1 MLILIILIFLAAVM
15 KNKRKGSDDLNNKH
29 PSKIQRSSSQDESEA
44 LDNCQLALLKKGKRL
59 REILLNDPL
68 DDTMYISNESLTSEI
83 SVELTTDPIKI
94 IDEESAVKR
103 IKQWETLGKKCAK
116 LAMAAEVYNLLH
128 LMSLVDIYD
137 SLTQICQDKNT
148 SQKNITNWI
157 IQFMVD
163 NLNIGRKT
171 EQRNRLG
178 CNRLRNLYNE
188 GITSEHLVRAGI
200 KKCNLF
206 VKNECYDFFLS
217 QIPPLEMRHSL
228 TNRSDQPINA
238 FFTENEV
245 KEDKKYKGK
254 RVMFKLKLGKE
265 FKGIVDED
273 DEYIEF

>member
-1 MLILIILIFLAAVM
+1 
-15 KNKRKGSDDLNNKH
+15 
-29 PSKIQRSSSQDESEA
+29 
-44 LDNCQLALLKKGKRL
+44 
-59 REILLNDPL
+59 
-68 DDTMYISNESLTSEI
+68 
-83 SVELTTDPIKI
+83 
-94 IDEESAVKR
+94 
-103 IKQWETLGKKCAK
+103 
-116 LAMAAEVYNLLH
+116 MAAEVYNLLH

-137 SLTQICQDKNT
+137 SLIQICQDKNT

-200 KKCNLF
+200 KKCDLF
-206 VKNECYDFFLS
+206 VKNECYDIFLS
-217 QIPPLEMRHSL
+217 QIPPLEMCHSL